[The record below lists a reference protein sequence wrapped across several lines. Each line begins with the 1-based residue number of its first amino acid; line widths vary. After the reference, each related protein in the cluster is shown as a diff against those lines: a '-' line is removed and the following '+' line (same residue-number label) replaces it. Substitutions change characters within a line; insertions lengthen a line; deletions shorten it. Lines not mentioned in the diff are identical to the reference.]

1 MRYLAVACDYD
12 GTVAKDGTV
21 DPETI
26 ASLERTKASGRSL
39 ILATGRELEDL
50 AQVFPAVGLFDRVVG
65 ENGAIVHDPR
75 AGTTKRLAEPPPPRF
90 IQMLRDRGV
99 TPLSVGHVIVATR
112 QPNETVVLQLIRDLG
127 LELQVIFNKGA
138 VMVLPSSINKG
149 LGVIAALEE
158 MGLSP
163 HNCVGVGD
171 AENDHA
177 FLSICECSVAVANA
191 LPGIKECADF
201 VTQRTHGAGV
211 RELLDLVITQ
221 DLRSLEASLTRHD
234 LVLGTRTDGAP
245 VLLKAYGSTGL
256 VLGPSASGRSI
267 AVIAILEQLIDLGYQ
282 FCLVDPEG
290 DHESLEGAVRLGN
303 RERAPS
309 VDEVLQLLGKV
320 DKQVALNLT
329 ALPFDSRAD
338 YFFTL
343 HSRLLELRVK
353 TGRPHWIV
361 VDEARQVFPR
371 GRDSTRAS
379 RPTELMSMIF
389 ATVDP
394 EQIDR
399 DVLTATDTVIAVG
412 SAASSLLA
420 AFSKRVGRPAP
431 AGSPQAVD
439 EGEALLWRWR
449 EDANSL
455 LIKLS

>member
-177 FLSICECSVAVANA
+177 FLSICECAVAVANA
-191 LPGIKECADF
+191 LPGIKECADV

-221 DLRSLEASLTRHD
+221 DLRYRPRL
-234 LVLGTRTDGAP
+234 P
-245 VLLKAYGSTGL
+245 VLPG
-256 VLGPSASGRSI
+256 
-267 AVIAILEQLIDLGYQ
+267 
-282 FCLVDPEG
+282 
-290 DHESLEGAVRLGN
+290 
-303 RERAPS
+303 
-309 VDEVLQLLGKV
+309 
-320 DKQVALNLT
+320 
-329 ALPFDSRAD
+329 
-338 YFFTL
+338 
-343 HSRLLELRVK
+343 
-353 TGRPHWIV
+353 
-361 VDEARQVFPR
+361 
-371 GRDSTRAS
+371 
-379 RPTELMSMIF
+379 
-389 ATVDP
+389 
-394 EQIDR
+394 
-399 DVLTATDTVIAVG
+399 
-412 SAASSLLA
+412 
-420 AFSKRVGRPAP
+420 
-431 AGSPQAVD
+431 
-439 EGEALLWRWR
+439 
-449 EDANSL
+449 
-455 LIKLS
+455 